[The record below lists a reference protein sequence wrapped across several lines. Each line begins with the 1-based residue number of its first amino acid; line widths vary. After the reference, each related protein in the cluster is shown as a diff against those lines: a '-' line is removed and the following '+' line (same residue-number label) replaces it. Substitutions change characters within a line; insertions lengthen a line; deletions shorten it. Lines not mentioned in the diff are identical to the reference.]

1 MKIKY
6 AFADETVEIEV
17 SEEWGN
23 ILIDLDRQEYN
34 NDHAETRRHCSLEAF
49 NLDDALFPDDV
60 DVEREVLEGGG
71 CMTAKEYLS
80 QAYRLDQRIDAKIAQ
95 VSSLNEL
102 ATKCTATLSGMPRN
116 PNRGGSTMA
125 DAITK
130 IIDLQAE
137 INNDIDRLVDL
148 KREIVTVI
156 KAVGNTEYQ
165 TLLEKRY
172 LCFLTWEQI
181 AVDMGYNV
189 RHLYR
194 IHEEALGEVVVP
206 Q

>member
-1 MKIKY
+1 
-6 AFADETVEIEV
+6 
-17 SEEWGN
+17 
-23 ILIDLDRQEYN
+23 
-34 NDHAETRRHCSLEAF
+34 
-49 NLDDALFPDDV
+49 
-60 DVEREVLEGGG
+60 
-71 CMTAKEYLS
+71 
-80 QAYRLDQRIDAKIAQ
+80 
-95 VSSLNEL
+95 
-102 ATKCTATLSGMPRN
+102 
-116 PNRGGSTMA
+116 MA
-125 DAITK
+125 DTIAK

-194 IHEEALGEVVVP
+194 IHEEALDEVVVP
-206 Q
+206 R